1 VNVKTLKQEEVAM
14 SSLKK
19 DEKYAKNI
27 GIIKEIDNVG
37 RIVVP
42 KEFRERLG
50 LENYVEMVLT
60 SDGVLIRNSQ
70 YELVRKIGE

>member
-1 VNVKTLKQEEVAM
+1 M

>member
-1 VNVKTLKQEEVAM
+1 M

-50 LENYVEMVLT
+50 LKNYVEMVLT

>member
-1 VNVKTLKQEEVAM
+1 M

-19 DEKYAKNI
+19 GQKYAKNI

-50 LENYVEMVLT
+50 LENYVEMVMT
-60 SDGVLIRNSQ
+60 TEGVLIRSSQ
-70 YELVRKIGE
+70 YDLVKKIKE

>member
-1 VNVKTLKQEEVAM
+1 MNVKTLKQEEVAM

>member
-1 VNVKTLKQEEVAM
+1 MNVKTAKEEEVVM

-19 DEKYAKNI
+19 GQKYAKNI

-50 LENYVEMVLT
+50 LENYVEMVMT
-60 SDGVLIRNSQ
+60 TEGVLIRSSQ
-70 YELVRKIGE
+70 YDLVKKIKE

>member
-1 VNVKTLKQEEVAM
+1 MFSGKNQ
-14 SSLKK
+14 
-19 DEKYAKNI
+19 DKYGGTV

-50 LENYVEMVLT
+50 LENYVEMILT
-60 SDGVLIRNSQ
+60 QEGVFIRNSK
-70 YELVRKIGE
+70 YELVKKQ

>member
-1 VNVKTLKQEEVAM
+1 M
-14 SSLKK
+14 SKIK
-19 DEKYAKNI
+19 I
-27 GIIKEIDNVG
+27 GYEHIEAVGIVKEIDNVG

-60 SDGVLIRNSQ
+60 AEGVLIRSSKYALIKKQ
-70 YELVRKIGE
+70 